1 MSGWHPVTKAA
12 LALGSIAIF
21 YLLLTDG
28 GGGGGAVVAPV
39 QPQTGPPPADRVEL
53 PSFGGLGL
61 LPPVET
67 FNAIVERPLFVPS
80 RRPYT
85 APEPVVV
92 EETYEPA
99 PDAPLEPGIVFIGTV
114 RRGNQ
119 VLALVNR
126 EDGGGV
132 DTLRIGATING
143 WQVLSIED
151 RALELGQ
158 AGERR
163 SLAMFAP
170 QDDAQGANAD
180 GGGAP
185 GSDDTAMQGKPPPND
200 DTWWDQPDPDV
211 DG

>member
-1 MSGWHPVTKAA
+1 MSGWHPATKAA
-12 LALGSIAIF
+12 LALGSIAIV

-28 GGGGGAVVAPV
+28 GGGGGAVVSPPV
-39 QPQTGPPPADRVEL
+39 QPRTAPPPADRMEL
-53 PSFGGLGL
+53 PSFDGLGL

-67 FNAIVERPLFVPS
+67 FDAIVERPLFAPS
-80 RRPYT
+80 RRPFT

-99 PDAPLEPGIVFIGTV
+99 PDAPLEPGIVFVGTV
-114 RRGNQ
+114 RRGDR
-119 VLALVNR
+119 VLALVDR

-132 DTLRIGATING
+132 DTVRIGATING
-143 WQVLSIED
+143 WQVLAIED

-170 QDDAQGANAD
+170 QDG
-180 GGGAP
+180 GGGAA
-185 GSDDTAMQGKPPPND
+185 DTAMQGRPPD
-200 DTWWDQPDPDV
+200 DGETWRDEPDPDI